1 MESVIGSE
9 KQPYL
14 FRVCAVKK
22 GALLLPEGAPSLR
35 WQAAPR
41 SWEPLFLRP
50 RAGWEAG
57 FTSRSSI
64 AKFFEK
70 GLVISVNESQLG
82 LFYGLSFLCVAIAF
96 AFAAYLYLWVKK
108 QKTENAKI
116 QEVSLL
122 IKQGANT
129 FMRREYLVLAKF
141 AVVAAVVILVL
152 LPSPIWTGNIV
163 DNISMAIA
171 YLCGTALSAIAGK
184 IGILVATLSNG
195 RTAEAAQKGIKPAFL
210 IGFRGGAVM
219 GLLVVGCSLLGVAAV
234 LLVTGDSSIL
244 LGFSFG
250 ASSLALFA
258 KAGGGIFTK
267 TADVSADLTGKVELG
282 IPEDDPRNPAVIADN
297 VGDNVGDVAGMGADL
312 FDSNVAAMAS
322 ALVLAQSLSGGDFN
336 NVSMVFCYAI
346 LGLFASIIGIAT
358 ARVGKKGDPTTALN
372 SSTYVTT
379 AIYLVLTAGATALFP
394 GFSWRIW
401 GAAAVGL
408 LVGVIIGIT
417 TDYFTDDSKS
427 PVKKVAKASSSG
439 PAFTVLSGISYG
451 FISALPAMVGIAISA
466 LIAYKLCEPMGEGYA
481 IFGISM
487 AAVGM
492 LSIVGMIISNDAYGP
507 IVDNARG
514 LAEMGGLGEETIRTA
529 DELDSA
535 GNTVKAVT
543 KGFSISAAGLTVI
556 SLLGAFMSEANDALA
571 AAGRELITGFDIMSP
586 TVFFGVLVGAVV
598 PAVFSAMLILGV
610 DKNAQRMVAEIHR
623 QFNSIKGLREGKP
636 GVKPEY
642 DKCIDIATSGSLR
655 ELIPAGLMSIIATV
669 VVGFIGGPSAIGGFL
684 LGNIVSGLLLALFMS
699 NAGGLWDNCKKYI
712 EAGAEGGKGSDS
724 HKAAVIGD
732 TVGDPFKDTAGPS
745 INTQITVVSL
755 VSSLLSSVFVMF
767 SFFS

>member
-1 MESVIGSE
+1 M
-9 KQPYL
+9 
-14 FRVCAVKK
+14 
-22 GALLLPEGAPSLR
+22 
-35 WQAAPR
+35 
-41 SWEPLFLRP
+41 
-50 RAGWEAG
+50 
-57 FTSRSSI
+57 
-64 AKFFEK
+64 
-70 GLVISVNESQLG
+70 ESQLS
-82 LFYGLSFLCVAIAF
+82 LFYGLSFLTVAVAF

-108 QKTENAKI
+108 QKTGNARI
-116 QEVSLL
+116 QEVSAL
-122 IKQGANT
+122 IREGANT
-129 FMRREYLVLAKF
+129 FMRREYKILAKF
-141 AVVAAVVILVL
+141 ALVAALVILVL
-152 LPSPIWTGNIV
+152 LPSPIWQGNPLENV
-163 DNISMAIA
+163 AMAVAYIA
-171 YLCGTALSAIAGK
+171 GTVLSAIAGK
-184 IGILVATLSNG
+184 IGILVATLSNA
-195 RTAEAAQKGIKPAFL
+195 RTAEGAQKGIKPAFL

-219 GLLVVGCSLLGVAAV
+219 GLLVVGFSLLGVAVV
-234 LLVTGDSSIL
+234 LMLTGDSGIL

-267 TADVSADLTGKVELG
+267 TADISADLTGKVELG

-322 ALVLAQSLSGGDFN
+322 ALVIAQSLSGGAFAN
-336 NVSMVFCYAI
+336 ISMVFCYAI
-346 LGLFASIIGIAT
+346 LGLLASVIGIAT
-358 ARVGKKGDPTTALN
+358 ARIGRNGNPTRALN

-379 AIYLVLTAGATALFP
+379 GIFLALTAAATAIFE

-401 GAAAVGL
+401 GASAVGL

-417 TDYFTDDSKS
+417 TDYFTDDSK
-427 PVKKVAKASSSG
+427 PIVRRVAHASGSG

-451 FISALPAMVGIAISA
+451 FISALPAMVGIAVSA
-466 LIAYKLCEPMGEGYA
+466 LVAYKLCEPMGEGYA
-481 IFGISM
+481 VFGISM

-543 KGFSISAAGLTVI
+543 KGFSIAAAGLTVI
-556 SLLGAFMSEANDALA
+556 SLLGAFMAEVNGALE
-571 AAGRELITGFDIMSP
+571 AAGRALIAGFDIMSP
-586 TVFFGVLVGAVV
+586 TVFFGVLIGAAV

-610 DKNAQRMVAEIHR
+610 DKNAQRMVQEIHR
-623 QFNSIKGLREGKP
+623 QFDSIPGLREGRK

-642 DKCIDIATSGSLR
+642 GKCIDIATSGALR
-655 ELIPAGLMSIIATV
+655 ELIPAGLMSIAATIA
-669 VVGFIGGPSAIGGFL
+669 VGFIGGPLAIGAFL
-684 LGNIVSGLLLALFMS
+684 LGNIVSGLLIALFMS
-699 NAGGLWDNCKKYI
+699 NAGGLWDNAKKYI
-712 EAGAEGGKGSDS
+712 ESGAEGGKGSKA

-755 VSSLLSSVFVMF
+755 VSSLMSSLFVWFSVFH
-767 SFFS
+767 

>member
-1 MESVIGSE
+1 MD
-9 KQPYL
+9 
-14 FRVCAVKK
+14 
-22 GALLLPEGAPSLR
+22 LL
-35 WQAAPR
+35 
-41 SWEPLFLRP
+41 
-50 RAGWEAG
+50 
-57 FTSRSSI
+57 
-64 AKFFEK
+64 K
-70 GLVISVNESQLG
+70 
-82 LFYGLSFLCVAIAF
+82 LFYGLSFLTAVLAF

-108 QKTENAKI
+108 QRTVNARI
-116 QEVSLL
+116 QEVSAL
-122 IKQGANT
+122 IKEGANT
-129 FMRREYLVLAKF
+129 FMRREYSILARF
-141 AVVAAVVILVL
+141 ALVVAVIVLVL
-152 LPSPIWTGNIV
+152 LPTPIWRTERIL
-163 DNISMAIA
+163 DNVSIAIA
-171 YLCGTALSAIAGK
+171 YLIGTALSAVAGK
-184 IGILVATLSNG
+184 IGTLVATLSNA
-195 RTAEAAQKGIKPAFL
+195 RTAEGAQHGIKPAFL

-219 GLLVVGCSLLGVAAV
+219 GLIVVGCSLLGVAAV
-234 LLVTGDSSIL
+234 LMVVGDATIL

-267 TADVSADLTGKVELG
+267 TADIAADLTGKVELG
-282 IPEDDPRNPAVIADN
+282 IPEDDPRNPAVVADN

-322 ALVLAQSLSGGDFN
+322 ALVIAQSLSGSYE

-346 LGLFASIIGIAT
+346 LGLLASIIGIAT
-358 ARVGKKGDPTTALN
+358 ARIGPHGNPTRALN

-379 AIYLVLTAGATALFP
+379 AVFLVLTAAATALMD

-401 GAAAVGL
+401 GASSVGL

-417 TDYFTDDSKS
+417 TDYFTDDSR
-427 PVKKVAKASSSG
+427 PIVRKVAHASGSG
-439 PAFTVLSGISYG
+439 PAFTVLSGVSYG
-451 FISALPAMVGIAISA
+451 FISAMPAMVGIAVSA
-466 LIAYKLCEPMGEGYA
+466 LVAYQLCAPMGDGYA

-514 LAEMGGLGEETIRTA
+514 LAEMGGLGEETIRIA

-543 KGFSISAAGLTVI
+543 KGFSIGAAGLTVI
-556 SLLGAFMSEANDALA
+556 SLLGAFMSEANAALA
-571 AAGRELITGFDIMSP
+571 AAGKELLTGFDIMEP
-586 TVFFGVLVGAVV
+586 TVFFGILIGAAI

-623 QFNSIKGLREGKP
+623 QFNSIAGLREGKAQ
-636 GVKPEY
+636 PEY
-642 DKCIDIATSGSLR
+642 DKCIDIATTGALK
-655 ELIPAGLMSIIATV
+655 ELIPAGLMAIVATLI
-669 VVGFIGGPSAIGGFL
+669 VGFIGGPLAIGGFL
-684 LGNIVSGLLLALFMS
+684 LGNIVSGLLIALFMS
-699 NAGGLWDNCKKYI
+699 NAGGLWDNSKKYV
-712 EAGAEGGKGSDS
+712 EAGNEGGKGSEA

-755 VSSLLSSVFVMF
+755 VSSLLSSLFVAF
-767 SFFS
+767 SLFG

>member
-1 MESVIGSE
+1 M
-9 KQPYL
+9 
-14 FRVCAVKK
+14 
-22 GALLLPEGAPSLR
+22 
-35 WQAAPR
+35 
-41 SWEPLFLRP
+41 
-50 RAGWEAG
+50 
-57 FTSRSSI
+57 
-64 AKFFEK
+64 
-70 GLVISVNESQLG
+70 ESQLS
-82 LFYGLSFLCVAIAF
+82 LFYGLSFLTVAVAF

-108 QKTENAKI
+108 QKTGNARI
-116 QEVSLL
+116 QEVSAL
-122 IKQGANT
+122 IREGANT
-129 FMRREYLVLAKF
+129 FMRREYKILAKF
-141 AVVAAVVILVL
+141 ALVAALVILVL
-152 LPSPIWTGNIV
+152 LPSPIWQGNPLENV
-163 DNISMAIA
+163 AMAVAYIA
-171 YLCGTALSAIAGK
+171 GTVLSAIAGK
-184 IGILVATLSNG
+184 IGILVATLSNA
-195 RTAEAAQKGIKPAFL
+195 RTAEGAQKGIKPAFL

-219 GLLVVGCSLLGVAAV
+219 GLLVVGFSLLGVAVV
-234 LLVTGDSSIL
+234 LMLTGDSGIL

-267 TADVSADLTGKVELG
+267 TADISADLTGKVELG

-322 ALVLAQSLSGGDFN
+322 ALVIAQSLSGGAFA

-346 LGLFASIIGIAT
+346 LGLLASVIGIAT
-358 ARVGKKGDPTTALN
+358 ARIGKNGNPTRALN

-379 AIYLVLTAGATALFP
+379 GIFLALTAAATAIFE

-401 GAAAVGL
+401 GASAVGL

-417 TDYFTDDSKS
+417 TDYFTDDSK
-427 PVKKVAKASSSG
+427 PIVRRVAHASGSG

-451 FISALPAMVGIAISA
+451 FISALPAMVGIAVSA

-481 IFGISM
+481 VFGISM

-543 KGFSISAAGLTVI
+543 KGFSIAAAGLTVI
-556 SLLGAFMSEANDALA
+556 SLLGAFMAEVNGALE
-571 AAGRELITGFDIMSP
+571 AAGRALITGFDIMSP
-586 TVFFGVLVGAVV
+586 TVFFGVLIGAAV

-610 DKNAQRMVAEIHR
+610 DKNAQRMVQEIHR
-623 QFNSIKGLREGKP
+623 QFDSIPGLREGRK

-642 DKCIDIATSGSLR
+642 GKCIDIATSGALR
-655 ELIPAGLMSIIATV
+655 ELIPAGLMSIAATIA
-669 VVGFIGGPSAIGGFL
+669 VGFIGGPLAIGGFL
-684 LGNIVSGLLLALFMS
+684 LGNIVSGLLIALFMS
-699 NAGGLWDNCKKYI
+699 NAGGLWDNAKKYI
-712 EAGAEGGKGSDS
+712 ESGAEGGKGSKA

-755 VSSLLSSVFVMF
+755 VSSLMSSLFVWFSVFH
-767 SFFS
+767 